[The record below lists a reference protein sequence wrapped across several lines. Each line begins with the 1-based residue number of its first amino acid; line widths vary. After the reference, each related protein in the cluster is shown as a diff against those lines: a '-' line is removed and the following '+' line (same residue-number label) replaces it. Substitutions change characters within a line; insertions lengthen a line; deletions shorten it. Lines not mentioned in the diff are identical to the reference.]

1 MDRFFRRE
9 VSPAQ
14 ARTARD
20 LGASEG
26 AVRPAAVG
34 KDCFVYVASGDGTVR
49 YQVEERG
56 GIVDHT
62 VLRREVA
69 VS

>member
-1 MDRFFRRE
+1 MDRFRRE

-14 ARTARD
+14 ARTARE

-26 AVRPAAVG
+26 TVRPAAVG
-34 KDCFVYVASGDGTVR
+34 TDCFVYVASGEETVR

-56 GIVDHT
+56 GIVDQT
-62 VLRREVA
+62 VLRREV
-69 VS
+69 VMS